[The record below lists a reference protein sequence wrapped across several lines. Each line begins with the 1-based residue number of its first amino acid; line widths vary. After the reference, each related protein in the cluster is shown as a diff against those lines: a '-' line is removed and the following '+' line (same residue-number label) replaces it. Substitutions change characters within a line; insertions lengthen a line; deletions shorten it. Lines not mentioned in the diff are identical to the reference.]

1 MSSPPL
7 AAFIQAELRLTP
19 TDDGGRSRPISSGY
33 RCNCW
38 LGGLTEGGDRTYN
51 DAVIYLESAE
61 ELRPGS
67 SAIARLQP
75 AFPDLWTD
83 VAIGDV
89 IDVCEGSRIVGQ
101 ATVIELFP
109 SP

>member
-1 MSSPPL
+1 MSAPPF

-19 TDDGGRSRPISSGY
+19 TDAGGRSRPISSGY

-38 LGGLTEGGDRTYN
+38 LGGLTEEGDRTYN
-51 DAVIYLESAE
+51 DALIYLESAE
-61 ELRPGS
+61 ELQPGS
-67 SAIARLQP
+67 SAIVRLQP

-83 VAIGDV
+83 VATGDV
-89 IDVCEGSRIVGQ
+89 IDVCEGSRVVGK